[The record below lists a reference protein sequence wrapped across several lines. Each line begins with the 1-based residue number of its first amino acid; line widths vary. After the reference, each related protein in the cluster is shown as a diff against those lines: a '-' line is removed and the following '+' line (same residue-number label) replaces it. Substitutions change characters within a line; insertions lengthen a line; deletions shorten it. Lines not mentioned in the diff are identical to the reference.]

1 MPNDPSDVAFDDGWE
16 ALLETATLVD
26 VRGAGELE
34 ADGSLP
40 DALHIPLKMGDAPG
54 AWVAAATARLPDK
67 NAPILCFCAVGGRSR
82 RAPKGGPSAA
92 RPARRPS
99 PRSRRKAP
107 RETATA
113 RAAFP
118 LWPSLDFSSTP

>member
-40 DALHIPLKMGDAPG
+40 DALHIPLRMGDAPG
-54 AWVAAATARLPDK
+54 AWVVAATARLPDK

-82 RAPKGGPSAA
+82 RAAEALRGAGYTNVKNAGGFLSVGDTRSGA
-92 RPARRPS
+92 RYV
-99 PRSRRKAP
+99 
-107 RETATA
+107 
-113 RAAFP
+113 
-118 LWPSLDFSSTP
+118 

>member
-40 DALHIPLKMGDAPG
+40 DALIYLCAWATRRGPG
-54 AWVAAATARLPDK
+54 SPRRPRGSRTKTRRSCVFVLLA
-67 NAPILCFCAVGGRSR
+67 GGRD
-82 RAPKGGPSAA
+82 A
-92 RPARRPS
+92 RPRRCAEPGI
-99 PRSRRKAP
+99 R
-107 RETATA
+107 T
-113 RAAFP
+113 
-118 LWPSLDFSSTP
+118 